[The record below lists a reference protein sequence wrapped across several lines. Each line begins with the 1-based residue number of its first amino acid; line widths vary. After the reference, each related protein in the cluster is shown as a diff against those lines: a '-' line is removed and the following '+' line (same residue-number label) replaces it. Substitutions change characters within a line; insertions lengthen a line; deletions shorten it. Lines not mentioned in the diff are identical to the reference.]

1 MPLLSQLGSVQL
13 KSVHAED
20 KRDRSEANVKLSG
33 PDVLEDEA
41 ERWKYF
47 FESGCSGWF
56 ETIKAHT
63 FRSTFVELRQ
73 EEAEVIVEH
82 WEKRQKLGS
91 NAEALFEEAMAALGD
106 CRERLDIAIKTEC
119 RASSSGLAF
128 VKLSTRSPKD
138 SRRALAKAKLAYEA
152 RLRSI
157 GGTLDDNEK
166 WKILS
171 EEVTRAGA
179 VASGTE
185 ALELLLDSERVFE
198 DLEYALRGPK
208 NEAAKGTQ
216 QDGASRQYDMCLVA
230 RAWDAR
236 LSLQSEFRGIAWGGR
251 LTCLCQ
257 YFHPL
262 FFPELLDL
270 KTAVEEDCREL
281 FSSAAV
287 TSAVNDLG
295 GNCII
300 DFAWLGKGDVI
311 IVELNP
317 FDGMCLG
324 TFPASTGLFLWDDE
338 HDRAIMK
345 GEVAFETRVR
355 KSALPPPELKVQ
367 CNPDWR
373 RIIYCETE
381 VKSQSQG

>member
-13 KSVHAED
+13 KSVNAED
-20 KRDRSEANVKLSG
+20 KRDRSEANVKISG

-82 WEKRQKLGS
+82 WEKQQRLGGNGFS
-91 NAEALFEEAMAALGD
+91 QALFEEAKAALVP
-106 CRERLDIAIKTEC
+106 CCERLDIAVKNEC
-119 RASSSGLAF
+119 VASSSGLAF

-138 SRRALAKAKLAYEA
+138 SRRALAKAKVAYEA
-152 RLRSI
+152 RLRSL
-157 GGTLDDNEK
+157 GGTPDDNEK

-185 ALELLLDSERVFE
+185 ALDLLLDSERVFE

-208 NEAAKGTQ
+208 KEATQGTRPR
-216 QDGASRQYDMCLVA
+216 GASRHYDMCLVA

-262 FFPELLDL
+262 VFPELLDL
-270 KTAVEEDCREL
+270 KTTVEEDCREL
-281 FSSAAV
+281 FASTEV
-287 TSAVNDLG
+287 TSAVSALG

-300 DFAWLGKGDVI
+300 DFAWLGKGDVM

-345 GEVAFETRVR
+345 GEAAFETRVR
-355 KSALPPPELKVQ
+355 ESALPPPELKVQ
-367 CNPDWR
+367 CNPGWR
-373 RIIYCETE
+373 RIIYSETE
-381 VKSQSQG
+381 VKSQ